1 MFIMYI
7 FWALFRVLPVRN
19 RLGDVSNETA
29 SVDGHDD
36 SSSIEAGDSEGSN
49 SAVDATHTPDSDF
62 DSVKQSRKTTFFG
75 RFTDLVDVHTVDLYR
90 DEHTEDEWDRQ
101 DDEEREQRLKGRWRL
116 LWRIWYLIA

>member
-36 SSSIEAGDSEGSN
+36 SSSIEASDNEGSN

-62 DSVKQSRKTTFFG
+62 DSVKQSRKATFFG
-75 RFTDLVDVHTVDLYR
+75 RFTTNINIFRDVMQLTLTVLSGSAILALVRPSNDWTPGDY
-90 DEHTEDEWDRQ
+90 DFYCSNQ
-101 DDEEREQRLKGRWRL
+101 GYK
-116 LWRIWYLIA
+116 